1 MESKTK
7 ETRPRNNQKK
17 NRKNTKNSS
26 KTMLL
31 IIVFIILVIAIILL
45 GKHLNNKGQDLPDS
59 KEIHEDVNLSSKEKS
74 YYDLLL
80 ATMNKHED
88 LVTGAENVYF
98 NLYDLPGLTHDE
110 KENVAKKVL
119 HSFAIHKDKELL
131 IDTFDG
137 LFFRGILDQ
146 ETSELK
152 DGIYVTF
159 EDPKKDKDAKEA
171 RFAISIYKNSNEN
184 PKIEYDV
191 KLADDKRI
199 ISFTKVNS
207 EKSE

>member
-1 MESKTK
+1 MEKNKGKKVKTK
-7 ETRPRNNQKK
+7 RTSNNNLKI
-17 NRKNTKNSS
+17 
-26 KTMLL
+26 LFVL
-31 IIVFIILVIAIILL
+31 IIFIALVIGGIFL
-45 GKHLNNKGQDLPDS
+45 GKHLNSSREKAKRLADIHPDVELS
-59 KEIHEDVNLSSKEKS
+59 AKEQS

-80 ATMNKHED
+80 KTMKEHED
-88 LVTGAENVYF
+88 LVTGVEHVYF
-98 NLYDLPGLTHDE
+98 NLYDLPGLEHAE
-110 KENVAKKVL
+110 KENIAKKVL
-119 HSFAIHKDKELL
+119 HAFEVHKDKELL

-137 LFFRGILDQ
+137 LYFRGILDM
-146 ETSELK
+146 ETSNLK